1 VTLPWKGSM
10 AHIVG
15 SFWMYPENTSAVTL
29 YYPTLE
35 KQTALDEQQLRS
47 LLEQAGDVY
56 L

>member
-1 VTLPWKGSM
+1 M

-35 KQTALDEQQLRS
+35 KQAALDEQQLRS